1 MVLKKTFSDT
11 VYQYFYNLIKPLLV
25 IMKTFETMK
34 TFMLAVLLTASVCT
48 TNAQTATG
56 QTANAQTDIAPVA
69 QKMTKAER
77 EAAKVKK
84 EADLVEAFTKAGLS
98 ADEQLK
104 ARAALEASNE
114 QAKPI
119 KADASLADDVKK
131 EKLDAIYKQ
140 RNDNLKTI
148 MGADKYKI
156 FKAVQKAQKEASKTE

>member
-1 MVLKKTFSDT
+1 MVLKKTFSQT

-25 IMKTFETMK
+25 IMKIFVPMK
-34 TFMLAVLLTASVCT
+34 TFMLAALLTAFVCT
-48 TNAQTATG
+48 AHAQTAT
-56 QTANAQTDIAPVA
+56 APVA
-69 QKMTKAER
+69 QKITKAER

-104 ARAALEASNE
+104 ARAAMEASNE
-114 QAKPI
+114 QSKPI

-131 EKLDAIYKQ
+131 EKLDAINKQ

-156 FKAVQKAQKEASKTE
+156 FKAVQKAQKEASKTD